1 MADVVALQ
9 IISQLRPIFDLVV
22 PVFVVGFFL
31 AALVAIVLS
40 RNRTVRTTYLA
51 GFFVLLLVVNL
62 FAPVTPAPVIKWH
75 KFSEVRDTEQTEYA
89 FRVVDADG
97 TELMYDEDATLN
109 TGSVALSLVRLRM
122 QNEFSSE
129 KNAEVAQWLL
139 DRANTR
145 RTSVEAA
152 SPARFLSFPRH
163 GMSNAWTA
171 EKLAGYSEFTSIR
184 LYQIDITTSEDGTEV
199 VAYDETLLYEYH
211 EDRGTVLD
219 FSVDSDELTESVV
232 SESIDSR
239 SRVTAT
245 GGVVA

>member
-1 MADVVALQ
+1 VIDVVTLQ
-9 IISQLRPIFDLVV
+9 IVSQLRPLFDLVV

-31 AALVAIVLS
+31 AALVAVALS
-40 RNRTVRTTYLA
+40 RNDTVRTTYLA
-51 GFFVLLLVVNL
+51 GFFALLLVVNL

-97 TELMYDEDATLN
+97 AELMYDEDATLN

-122 QNEFSSE
+122 QNEFSPE

-163 GMSNAWTA
+163 GMSNAWTT

-184 LYQIDITTSEDGTEV
+184 LYQIDVTTSEDGTELTS
-199 VAYDETLLYEYH
+199 YSETLLYEYH
-211 EDRGTVLD
+211 KDRGTVLE
-219 FSVDSDELTESVV
+219 FTIESDESAEAV
-232 SESIDSR
+232 ESIERR
-239 SRVTAT
+239 SSVAPA